1 MPYDT
6 PIAMPN
12 LGTLSTDF
20 QENWNRTLNNVDK
33 EMTLEDYFRRL
44 QEVPDVMLKQVAGNH
59 YHQGTIQPWDIISDW
74 KLDFWSANVLKYL
87 LRFPY
92 KNGKEDLEKAMH
104 YLEYL
109 INNYDDVKEKYYM
122 DKDKSIKSMKA

>member
-6 PIAMPN
+6 PVAMPN
-12 LGTLSTDF
+12 LGEM
-20 QENWNRTLNNVDK
+20 Q
-33 EMTLEDYFRRL
+33 EMTLEDYFKRL
-44 QEVPDVMLKQVAGNH
+44 QQIPDVMLKQVSGNH
-59 YHQGTIQPWDIISDW
+59 YQQGTIQPWEIISDW
-74 KLDFWSANVLKYL
+74 KLDFWTGNVIKYL

-122 DKDKSIKSMKA
+122 DKDTSIKSMKE

>member
-1 MPYDT
+1 MPHKYLG

-12 LGTLSTDF
+12 LSEFVEKAMDEVYS
-20 QENWNRTLNNVDK
+20 QRSA
-33 EMTLEDYFRRL
+33 EMTLEDYFKRI
-44 QEVPDVMLKQVAGNH
+44 QEIPNVLAKQVAGSH
-59 YHQGTIQPWDIISDW
+59 YQEGTIQPWEIISDW
-74 KLDFWSANVLKYL
+74 KLDFWTGNVIKYL

-92 KNGKEDLEKAMH
+92 KNGKEDLEKALH

-122 DKDKSIKSMKA
+122 DKDTHIKSMKA

>member
-1 MPYDT
+1 MPHNT

-12 LGTLSTDF
+12 LG
-20 QENWNRTLNNVDK
+20 EAI
-33 EMTLEDYFRRL
+33 EMTLEDYFKKL
-44 QEVPDVMLKQVAGNH
+44 QAIPEVMSKQVAGDH
-59 YHQGTIQPWDIISDW
+59 YQQGNIQPWDIISDW
-74 KLDFWSANVLKYL
+74 RLDFWSANVLKYL

-122 DKDKSIKSMKA
+122 DKDTAIKSMKA

>member
-12 LGTLSTDF
+12 LGTLATDF

-44 QEVPDVMLKQVAGNH
+44 QEVPDVMLKQVSGNH
-59 YHQGTIQPWDIISDW
+59 YHQGTIQPWDIFLAW
-74 KLDFWSANVLKYL
+74 GLDPFSANVVKYI

-92 KNGKEDLEKAMH
+92 KGKKQDIEKLIHYAEMILE
-104 YLEYL
+104 
-109 INNYDDVKEKYYM
+109 NYDEIEKRYYM
-122 DKDKSIKSMKA
+122 DKDTTIKSMKE

>member
-6 PIAMPN
+6 PVAMPN
-12 LGTLSTDF
+12 LGTLATDF
-20 QENWNRTLNNVDK
+20 QDSWKNALNNVDQD
-33 EMTLEDYFRRL
+33 MTLEDYFKRL

-59 YHQGTIQPWDIISDW
+59 YHRGTIQPWDIISDW

-92 KNGKEDLEKAMH
+92 KNGKEDLEKALH

-122 DKDKSIKSMKA
+122 DKDTAIKGMKK